1 MLALMKTAISIPE
14 KVYAATE
21 KMSKRLGVSR
31 SELFSTA
38 VREHVGNYRTDQ
50 VSERLKAV

>member
-1 MLALMKTAISIPE
+1 MLALMKTALSIPE

-31 SELFSTA
+31 SELYSTA
-38 VREHVGNYRTDQ
+38 VREHVDTYRTGR
-50 VSERLKAV
+50 VS